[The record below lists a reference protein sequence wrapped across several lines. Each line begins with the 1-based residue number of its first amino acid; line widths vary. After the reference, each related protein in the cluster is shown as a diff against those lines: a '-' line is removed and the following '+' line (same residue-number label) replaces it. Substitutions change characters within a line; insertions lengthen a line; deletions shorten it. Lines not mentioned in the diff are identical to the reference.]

1 MKELLNK
8 YVDSI
13 SSEIL
18 TMADSIFDD
27 PELGLNEFRAMKK
40 ITDFLEKNNF
50 EVEKNIYGF
59 ETAFRAKYA
68 SGKGGINIGLLCEY
82 DALKGLGHT
91 YAHHMQGP
99 CLHCQSQGRQ
109 EHLSALPTQ
118 AKGQQVRS

>member
-50 EVEKNIYGF
+50 EVEKNIYDF
-59 ETAFRAKYA
+59 KTAFRAKYT

-82 DALKGLGHT
+82 DALEGLGHVC
-91 YAHHMQGP
+91 AHHMQGP
-99 CLHCQSQGRQ
+99 SIIATAV
-109 EHLSALPTQ
+109 AL
-118 AKGQQVRS
+118 KEIS